1 MIMIIPA
8 RGGSKG
14 IHRKNLIKV
23 GGIPLVE
30 RAVRAGLSAR
40 CVSRVIV
47 STDDTEI
54 MKLCRKIGAEVLERP
69 EDISGDVIMP
79 DAAVSHVLNNI
90 KNSGSELTDIAC
102 FAQPTS
108 PFTSSNDIDSAYR
121 KFCDTKCDS
130 MFSGVLTH
138 SFLWKAD
145 INSKYLEGINHDSSL
160 RLGRQQLDP
169 QYRETGALYLFKTSG
184 FLEVNHR
191 FFGNIGVYEVPSHE
205 AIDIDD
211 EFDLEL
217 ARYFVIKKDE
227 R

>member
-1 MIMIIPA
+1 
-8 RGGSKG
+8 
-14 IHRKNLIKV
+14 
-23 GGIPLVE
+23 
-30 RAVRAGLSAR
+30 
-40 CVSRVIV
+40 
-47 STDDTEI
+47 
-54 MKLCRKIGAEVLERP
+54 
-69 EDISGDVIMP
+69 
-79 DAAVSHVLNNI
+79 
-90 KNSGSELTDIAC
+90 
-102 FAQPTS
+102 
-108 PFTSSNDIDSAYR
+108 
-121 KFCDTKCDS
+121 

>member
-102 FAQPTS
+102 FAQPTCLLYTS
-108 PFTSSNDIDSAYR
+108 PSPRDS
-121 KFCDTKCDS
+121 
-130 MFSGVLTH
+130 
-138 SFLWKAD
+138 
-145 INSKYLEGINHDSSL
+145 
-160 RLGRQQLDP
+160 
-169 QYRETGALYLFKTSG
+169 
-184 FLEVNHR
+184 
-191 FFGNIGVYEVPSHE
+191 
-205 AIDIDD
+205 
-211 EFDLEL
+211 
-217 ARYFVIKKDE
+217 
-227 R
+227 